1 MPVLAACA
9 QPGDTAVNPGDK
21 QSNQQPAYSS
31 EVPMKSPF
39 LRTAG
44 AASASSPRPSP
55 FRRVIVC
62 GLALVLPGLGSGC
75 ASLVSGR
82 QREVTFTSKPEGAK
96 LTVVDTR
103 GVTVAEG
110 LTPFTAS
117 LRKAK
122 AYFAGQRYVLTF
134 HKNGYYDMQQDL
146 EGTVSSWYFGNFL
159 FGGVVGFLVVDP
171 HTGAMYTFPKE
182 ISARLTPTAVNP
194 TPDGPQK
201 SED

>member
-1 MPVLAACA
+1 MV
-9 QPGDTAVNPGDK
+9 
-21 QSNQQPAYSS
+21 
-31 EVPMKSPF
+31 
-39 LRTAG
+39 
-44 AASASSPRPSP
+44 
-55 FRRVIVC
+55 VC
-62 GLALVLPGLGSGC
+62 LLALVLLSFGSGC

-96 LTVVDTR
+96 LTVVDTH

-110 LTPFTAS
+110 VTPFTAS
-117 LRKAK
+117 LQKGK

-134 HKNGYYDMQQDL
+134 HKDGYYDMQQDL

-182 ISARLTPTAVNP
+182 ISARLTPTNATDGTQRSEGENQKPRAQLPDAV
-194 TPDGPQK
+194 PDRPRDAFKESARIPGDVP
-201 SED
+201 